1 VRRYLVDKEI
11 PLIIAK
17 KTAQR
22 DVILDPNGF
31 FVIELDRKNQDIRV
45 EYYSNV
51 YKNEKIVSGVLE
63 IVFVGKKA
71 DELCDTIA
79 QNVPKLLPTHYLYL
93 GRELKSAELALLNKT
108 KYFQG
113 GC

>member
-1 VRRYLVDKEI
+1 MADKEI
-11 PLIIAK
+11 PLIRAK

-31 FVIELDRKNQDIRV
+31 FVIELDRKNLDIRV

-51 YKNEKIVSGVLE
+51 YKNEKIVSGVLKM
-63 IVFVGKKA
+63 IFVGKKA
-71 DELCDTIA
+71 DELSDTIA

-93 GRELKSAELALLNKT
+93 GRELKSAELALTNNT